1 MYSGFLLKIGDEKFN
16 MKYIKEKTYTA
27 YASVQ
32 DLDSYRDADGEL
44 RRFPLPH
51 VPIKVEFETIPL
63 TGAQYAEIMAM
74 MRRNYTNTLERK
86 LPITAFLPEYND
98 YISQD
103 AYLVEPQPKVNI
115 IRNNTDVQYDSLRI
129 AFVGY

>member
-16 MKYIKEKTYTA
+16 LKYIKEKTYTA

-51 VPIKVEFETIPL
+51 VPIKVEFETKPL
-63 TGAQYAEIMAM
+63 TGEQYSEIMAM
-74 MRRNYTNTLERK
+74 MKRNYINVLERK

-98 YISQD
+98 YITQN
-103 AYLVEPQPKVNI
+103 AYLVEPQPKVNVVKD
-115 IRNNTDVQYDSLRI
+115 NTDVQYDSLRI

>member
-44 RRFPLPH
+44 QRFPLPH
-51 VPIKVEFETIPL
+51 VPIKVEFETVPL
-63 TGAQYAEIMAM
+63 NGEKYAEIMAM
-74 MRRNYTNTLERK
+74 MRRNYINTLERK

-98 YISQD
+98 YITQN
-103 AYLVEPQPKVNI
+103 AYLVEPQPKVDI
-115 IRNNTDVQYDSLRI
+115 IKDNKDVNYGSLRI